1 VPARLHH
8 ERIAKSD
15 TAPTK
20 WLLLTHGMY
29 GAGSNWR
36 GIARKVN
43 ERRPEWGIVLVD
55 LRLHGRSEDGDPPHT
70 IAACADD
77 VRALA
82 ADIGGVAALAGHSLG
97 GKVMLAARPLVSV
110 EQTWMLDSSPAHRPD
125 AESDPG
131 NSVVRVMRDLEALP
145 RTWDKRDQFVAALV
159 ARGHDLMLA
168 QWLAMSVVPDPQ
180 GTLTSRFDLRALR
193 ELLTDFYAVD
203 LWSSIDDPS
212 AGSVELVIADKSHV
226 FTDDDQLRLARAPA
240 HVHAHHIAAGHWLH
254 IEAPAAVVDLLAQ
267 HLS

>member
-15 TAPTK
+15 TAPTR
-20 WLLLTHGMY
+20 WLLMTHGMY

-55 LRLHGRSEDGDPPHT
+55 LRLHGRSEDGEPPHT

-77 VRALA
+77 IRALA
-82 ADIGGVAALAGHSLG
+82 EEIGGVAALAGHSLG
-97 GKVMLAARPLVSV
+97 GKVMLAARSLVAV
-110 EQTWMLDSSPAHRPD
+110 EQTWMLDSSPACRPD
-125 AESDPG
+125 AESDAD

-145 RTWDKRDQFVAALV
+145 RTWEKRDQLVAALV

-168 QWLAMSVVPDPQ
+168 QWLAMSALPDPQ
-180 GTLTSRFDLRALR
+180 GTLTLRFDLGALRAL
-193 ELLTDFYAVD
+193 LLDYYAVD
-203 LWSSIDDPS
+203 LWDSVEDPE
-212 AGSVELVIADKSHV
+212 AGSVELVIADKSPV
-226 FTDDDQLRLARAPA
+226 FTDDDKLHLLRSAE
-240 HVHAHHIAAGHWLH
+240 HVHTHHIDAGHWLH
-254 IEAPAAVVDLLAQ
+254 IEAPAAVVELLAQ
-267 HLS
+267 HLA